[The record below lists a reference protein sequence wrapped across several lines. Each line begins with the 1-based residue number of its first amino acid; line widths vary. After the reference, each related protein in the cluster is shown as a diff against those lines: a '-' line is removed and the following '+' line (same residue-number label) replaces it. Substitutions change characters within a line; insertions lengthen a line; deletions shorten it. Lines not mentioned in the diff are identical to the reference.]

1 LYRNFCTNVI
11 LNYWLRLR
19 LFYQKKIPID
29 YLIVIEWNS
38 ITHLWFKNKKK
49 LKSLNPTQPGIQPI
63 PISFPSGQPL
73 PRLLLPR
80 HLPQREPLGRQW
92 RHSLD
97 AIPERHPHAVN
108 LGFKFKLN
116 FDKDGGGWV
125 KNRIKS
131 QNSKKNRVKI

>member
-49 LKSLNPTQPGIQPI
+49 IKITQPYSTRYSANTNQLSKRATLTQTPFTQAFATTGASRTSVKTLTGCHSWTPPSTTFGVPTQSPTAKVCIFLWFLYS
-63 PISFPSGQPL
+63 IS
-73 PRLLLPR
+73 
-80 HLPQREPLGRQW
+80 
-92 RHSLD
+92 
-97 AIPERHPHAVN
+97 I
-108 LGFKFKLN
+108 
-116 FDKDGGGWV
+116 WV
-125 KNRIKS
+125 FF
-131 QNSKKNRVKI
+131 